1 MIKSIDIIYEI
12 KLNLLVTNMKI
23 TYRPEIDGLRAIAVV
38 AVILY
43 HAQISI
49 FGVNHFKGGF
59 IGVDIFFVIS
69 GYLITKIII
78 KELLNTGSF
87 SFKYFYER
95 RIRRIL
101 PVLLFVMLV
110 SLPFAW
116 LYLLPREFIDFSKSI
131 LYSLGFSS
139 NFYFHFSGQ
148 TYGDIYGLFKP
159 FLHTWSL
166 SIEEQYYI
174 LFPLIFI
181 IIFKYFRTYLL
192 ATLIVG
198 FIFSLLLSEWGSRTH
213 PSFNFYAL
221 PTRGWELIAGS
232 ILAYFEVQF
241 SDRNKNSQLNT
252 VLSAT
257 GLLLIFHY
265 ILFYNSEVLH
275 PSINTLSPIIGV
287 CLVIWF
293 TKDGEI
299 ITRILSSKLFVGI
312 GLISYSL
319 YLWHYPIF
327 AFARIRESIWQYNKL
342 EWIIL
347 TVILSLVS
355 YFLIEKP
362 FRNKNIQFKLIFLTI
377 ISFIIII
384 VSLQLLVILNK
395 GYKNRIPQVIKTAL
409 TIPSTLLDK
418 ELSKNILQN
427 DGKRLSKIFNI
438 NIDMFANSKNNIVLV
453 GDSHSATLSY
463 DLKTRLKDK
472 NIGLVFSIYEECQLI
487 LNTNLVN
494 KKTYKVYRNCST
506 ETQRNRLEFINK
518 HKSSIVVMFSRLT
531 NILEEERFVN
541 PELGNEEI
549 MEQFIQN
556 SNNSLKTK
564 KDRKKYIFDN
574 YKYTIDKLI
583 ENGHKVILIYPMPE
597 VGISVPHEIFRKAPI
612 NLSLDKEF
620 MDSLLTTPFNLYKFR
635 TQSTF
640 ELLDSIT
647 GDNVYKVYPHKL
659 FCNTVV
665 RNRCV
670 THDKEKIFYYDNNH
684 PSLTGAEMINNL
696 IIKEIEKIE

>member
-1 MIKSIDIIYEI
+1 
-12 KLNLLVTNMKI
+12 MKI

-49 FGVNHFKGGF
+49 FGENHFKGGF

-78 KELLNTGSF
+78 KELLNTGAF

-101 PVLLFVMLV
+101 PTLLFVMLV
-110 SLPFAW
+110 SLPFSW
-116 LYLLPREFIDFSKSI
+116 FYLLPNEFIDFSKSI

-148 TYGDIYGLFKP
+148 TYGNVSGLFKP

-166 SIEEQYYI
+166 SVEEQYYI
-174 LFPLIFI
+174 LFPVIFLIV
-181 IIFKYFRTYLL
+181 FKYFRKYLL
-192 ATLIVG
+192 TTLIIV
-198 FIFSLLLSEWGSRTH
+198 FVISLLLSEWGSQTH
-213 PSFNFYAL
+213 PSFNFYTL

-241 SDRNKNSQLNT
+241 SDRNKNSRLNT
-252 VLSAT
+252 PLSIF
-257 GLLLIFHY
+257 GLILIFHF
-265 ILFYNSEVLH
+265 IVFYNSETLH
-275 PSINTLSPIIGV
+275 PSVNTLSPIIGV

-293 TKDGEI
+293 TKEGEI

-319 YLWHYPIF
+319 YVWHYPIF
-327 AFARIRESIWQYNKL
+327 AFARIRESIYQYNKL

-347 TVILSLVS
+347 TVILSLIS

-362 FRNKNIQFKLIFLTI
+362 SRNKKFQFKLIVLPI
-377 ISFIIII
+377 IFFIIVL
-384 VSLQLLVILNK
+384 VSLQFLIIINK

-409 TIPSTLLDK
+409 IIPSTLLNK
-418 ELSKNILQN
+418 ELSNNILQN

-438 NIDMFANSKNNIVLV
+438 NIDMFANLKNNIILV

-463 DLKTRLKDK
+463 DLKMKLKDK
-472 NIGLVFSIYEECQLI
+472 NRGLLFSIYEECQLI

-494 KKTYKVYRNCST
+494 KRTYKIFKNCS
-506 ETQRNRLEFINK
+506 EKTQNDRLEFINK
-518 HKSSIVVMFSRLT
+518 HKSSIVIMFSRLT

-549 MEQFIQN
+549 MDEFIQN
-556 SNNSLKTK
+556 SHNSLKTK

-574 YKYTIDKLI
+574 YKYTVDKLI
-583 ENGHKVILIYPMPE
+583 ENGHKVVLIYPMPE
-597 VGISVPHEIFRKAPI
+597 VGISVPHEIFRTAPV

-620 MDSLLTTPFNLYKFR
+620 MNSLLTTPFNLFKSR
-635 TQSTF
+635 TLSTF
-640 ELLDSIT
+640 ELLDSIK
-647 GDNVYKVYPHKL
+647 GDNVYRVYPHKL

-665 RNRCV
+665 KNRCV
-670 THDKEKIFYYDNNH
+670 THDKKKIFYYDSNH
-684 PSLTGAEMINNL
+684 PSLAGAEMINNL